1 MSKHKK
7 KHSKKTKDAVPD
19 DMFEVAAQSVKR
31 FRKVTNEI
39 AKLSLGQKL
48 VGSLVLVAA
57 GLIYLDQRKAGNDP
71 RHTPRFNWPGLSEAP
86 ETAAVQETE
95 IEPERAP
102 AALKSHTKSPKPR
115 KHHSPAA
122 RKPLTGAADD
132 G

>member
-7 KHSKKTKDAVPD
+7 KHSKKAKAVVPD
-19 DMFEVAAQSVKR
+19 DIFAAAAQSVKR

-57 GLIYLDQRKAGNDP
+57 GLIYLDQRKPDDDRP
-71 RHTPRFNWPGLSEAP
+71 RPASRFNWPRLPEAP
-86 ETAAVQETE
+86 ETAGVQEAE
-95 IEPERAP
+95 VEPARAP
-102 AALKSHTKSPKPR
+102 AALKSPKPR
-115 KHHSPAA
+115 KHHSSAP
-122 RKPLTGAADD
+122 RKPLNDADN